1 MPDGAEPSV
10 SLVIAAHREAPIIA
24 AKVAN
29 ARELDWPAER
39 LEVIVACDGSPD
51 DTPARARAA
60 GADVVLELPWGGK
73 VRAQDA
79 AVERAGGELLAFSD
93 ANALWEPGALRA
105 LAAAFA
111 DDRVGY
117 ACGQVRFVN
126 DGGTNQEGLYWRYE
140 MAIRARESQLQSV
153 TAGNGAIYAVRPEAY
168 LRVDPIMGHDL
179 SLPFNMVKRGWRAVY
194 APAARA
200 VEKMVPTVEG
210 EFARKRR
217 MMSHAWPI
225 VLRGGLL
232 SPRGYPPLYAL
243 MVASHRL
250 LRYATPFLH
259 LVALAAN
266 AALLGE
272 GWVYVATFA
281 IQIAVLAGGARRA
294 RGAACARC
302 WSPAT
307 TCSPPPRWRPGC
319 GTTCATARRP
329 AGPRPRA
336 RADGAPRLRRGR
348 RRLGAARRRRPSC
361 SRRSSPSAWSRAA
374 ARSTAS
380 GAWART
386 AARSTCSSCARW
398 SPAPS
403 TWAPAWPSARATRAS
418 RASGACCAARRSTR
432 CPTWSTSCAAR
443 WRSSAR
449 ARRSPSRSTATPSAS
464 AGAWR
469 SSPGITGWA
478 QVNGRTEL
486 PWDER
491 IELDLWY
498 IEHRSWRLDLRILLL
513 TVRMVFGG
521 DGLYR
526 GEAPAWR
533 DPPSDS

>member
-1 MPDGAEPSV
+1 MTAVAVVFWVAVGLLVYAQAGYPLLLEVLGRLRRGRAVAVAPDGAEPSV

-29 ARELDWPAER
+29 ARELDWPADR

-93 ANALWEPGALRA
+93 ANALWETGALRA

-111 DDRVGY
+111 DARVGY
-117 ACGQVRFVN
+117 VCGQVRFVG
-126 DGGTNQEGLYWRYE
+126 DGTNQEGLYWRYE

-168 LRVDPIMGHDL
+168 VHVDPIMGHDL
-179 SLPFNMVKRGWRAVY
+179 SLPFNVVKRGWRAVY
-194 APAARA
+194 APTARA

-266 AALLGE
+266 AALLGQ
-272 GWVYVATFA
+272 GWVYVATFV
-281 IQIAVLAGGARRA
+281 IQAAVLAAALAGRAVPVRGLLVARYYVLTTA
-294 RGAACARC
+294 SVAAGLWDYLRH
-302 WSPAT
+302 
-307 TCSPPPRWRPGC
+307 
-319 GTTCATARRP
+319 GTP
-329 AGPRPRA
+329 AG
-336 RADGAPRLRRGR
+336 
-348 RRLGAARRRRPSC
+348 
-361 SRRSSPSAWSRAA
+361 
-374 ARSTAS
+374 
-380 GAWART
+380 
-386 AARSTCSSCARW
+386 
-398 SPAPS
+398 
-403 TWAPAWPSARATRAS
+403 WAPPEGTR
-418 RASGACCAARRSTR
+418 
-432 CPTWSTSCAAR
+432 
-443 WRSSAR
+443 
-449 ARRSPSRSTATPSAS
+449 
-464 AGAWR
+464 
-469 SSPGITGWA
+469 
-478 QVNGRTEL
+478 
-486 PWDER
+486 
-491 IELDLWY
+491 
-498 IEHRSWRLDLRILLL
+498 
-513 TVRMVFGG
+513 
-521 DGLYR
+521 
-526 GEAPAWR
+526 
-533 DPPSDS
+533 